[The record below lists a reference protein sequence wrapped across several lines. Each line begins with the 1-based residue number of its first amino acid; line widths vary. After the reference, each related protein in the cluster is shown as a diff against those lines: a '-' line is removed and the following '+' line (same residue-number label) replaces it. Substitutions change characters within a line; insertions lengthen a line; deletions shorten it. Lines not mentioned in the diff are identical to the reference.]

1 MNDSQKQLSALSLI
15 AVIIGSTIG
24 SGIFTITADMA
35 AAGAHT
41 GAILIGWLI
50 CGIGM
55 SPLMEGQ
62 SHQNGR
68 HPVKQLHYIGAEGA
82 RYSVCDTV

>member
-1 MNDSQKQLSALSLI
+1 MNDSQKQLGPLSLI

-41 GAILIGWLI
+41 N
-50 CGIGM
+50 
-55 SPLMEGQ
+55 
-62 SHQNGR
+62 SHRLAYMRSR
-68 HPVKQLHYIGAEGA
+68 HAWSYDVLLW
-82 RYSVCDTV
+82 S